1 MEQTYEMPPT
11 KMEKH
16 TVRLTQTTV
25 WEVEVEA
32 KDANTALEL
41 TRDWGRDELNDNEI
55 VSNVWETE
63 V

>member
-1 MEQTYEMPPT
+1 
-11 KMEKH
+11 MEKH

-25 WEVEVEA
+25 WEVKVEA

-41 TRDWGRDELNDNEI
+41 TKDWGRDELNDNEI
-55 VSNVWETE
+55 VSNVWKTE